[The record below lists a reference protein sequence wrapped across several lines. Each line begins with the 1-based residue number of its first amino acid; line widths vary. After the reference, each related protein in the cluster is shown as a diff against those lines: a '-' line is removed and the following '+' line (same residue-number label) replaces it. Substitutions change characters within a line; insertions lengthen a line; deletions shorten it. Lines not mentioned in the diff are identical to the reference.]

1 MSSRL
6 SSGTNGRSL
15 LSEAAEKELI
25 RELRSGSAAAFEEI
39 YHRYWK
45 ILLAIAFNRLADR
58 QASEEAVQDVFLSL
72 WARRK
77 EVSIGSLQAY
87 LATAVKFTVFRQL
100 LNEKRRKDL
109 LNRNYHPQKLLFEET
124 RVYGKFLEEYIQ
136 GIVETLPEK
145 CRLVFK
151 YSREEGMTIPEIAKE
166 MNISVKTAEAHLTKA
181 LKILRGSLKKSGLF
195 IWIFF

>member
-6 SSGTNGRSL
+6 SVGTNRRSF
-15 LSEAAEKELI
+15 LSGAPEKDLV
-25 RELRSGSAAAFEEI
+25 RELQSGSAAAFGEI
-39 YHRYWK
+39 YDRYWK
-45 ILLAIAFNRLADR
+45 ILLAIAFSRLADR
-58 QASEEAVQDVFLSL
+58 QASEEAVQEVFLSL
-72 WARRK
+72 WARR
-77 EVSIGSLQAY
+77 EDVLIESLQAY

-109 LNRNYHPQKLLFEET
+109 LEQNYHPHKEQFEET
-124 RVYGKFLEEYIQ
+124 KIYGKFLEEYIQ
-136 GIVETLPEK
+136 GIVETLPGK
-145 CRLVFK
+145 CKLVFK

-181 LKILRGSLKKSGLF
+181 LRILRGSLKRSGLF